1 MKTFYRTIARD
12 PPCRNIRKINAKF
25 LPRPISKRSV
35 RKVGGI
41 SFYHSPLCRRADVA
55 IPSRFIYRPIIL
67 SRSSRFFTSPHF
79 SDKALGF
86 FSKDSFSLLLRK
98 TEKSRAYRIDLL
110 RPFPIPQFFNVK
122 LSKYGFTYCKEE
134 KETLIFCALST
145 STSKCFCRSSKST
158 KIFSSETK
166 EKKREEKSKT
176 PYKRRFDLSQTRRMD
191 GEEGGS
197 SSLAGSVAHGIT
209 GHDPSRYIGIIC
221 NEAASGGFSIRF
233 H

>member
-12 PPCRNIRKINAKF
+12 PPCRNVRKINAKF

-86 FSKDSFSLLLRK
+86 FSKDSFSPSPSRK
-98 TEKSRAYRIDLL
+98 RKNRGLTGSTCFA
-110 RPFPIPQFFNVK
+110 PFPSRNFLTSNYQNMV
-122 LSKYGFTYCKEE
+122 L
-134 KETLIFCALST
+134 LIV
-145 STSKCFCRSSKST
+145 
-158 KIFSSETK
+158 
-166 EKKREEKSKT
+166 KKRKK
-176 PYKRRFDLSQTRRMD
+176 L
-191 GEEGGS
+191 
-197 SSLAGSVAHGIT
+197 
-209 GHDPSRYIGIIC
+209 
-221 NEAASGGFSIRF
+221 
-233 H
+233 

>member
-12 PPCRNIRKINAKF
+12 PPCRNVRKINAKF

-86 FSKDSFSLLLRK
+86 FSKDSFSLLPSPENGKIAGLQDRPASPLSP
-98 TEKSRAYRIDLL
+98 SRNFLTSNYQNMVLL
-110 RPFPIPQFFNVK
+110 IV
-122 LSKYGFTYCKEE
+122 
-134 KETLIFCALST
+134 
-145 STSKCFCRSSKST
+145 
-158 KIFSSETK
+158 
-166 EKKREEKSKT
+166 KKRKK
-176 PYKRRFDLSQTRRMD
+176 L
-191 GEEGGS
+191 
-197 SSLAGSVAHGIT
+197 
-209 GHDPSRYIGIIC
+209 
-221 NEAASGGFSIRF
+221 
-233 H
+233 

>member
-41 SFYHSPLCRRADVA
+41 SFYHSLLCRRADVA

-86 FSKDSFSLLLRK
+86 FSKDSFSPPLLSGKRK
-98 TEKSRAYRIDLL
+98 NRGLTGSTCFA
-110 RPFPIPQFFNVK
+110 PFPSRNFLTSNYQNMV
-122 LSKYGFTYCKEE
+122 L
-134 KETLIFCALST
+134 LIV
-145 STSKCFCRSSKST
+145 
-158 KIFSSETK
+158 
-166 EKKREEKSKT
+166 KKRKK
-176 PYKRRFDLSQTRRMD
+176 L
-191 GEEGGS
+191 
-197 SSLAGSVAHGIT
+197 
-209 GHDPSRYIGIIC
+209 
-221 NEAASGGFSIRF
+221 
-233 H
+233 